1 MVVSIH
7 RARSGSYYEEDAY
20 YAKDYEQAEYQGEG
34 AKEIGIAGKTYSE
47 RLYQQLFNGVLPDG
61 TQVDQKW
68 DKKTEQMVHA
78 GGQDMTFSAPK
89 SVSILAFCSEDSRV
103 RNDMMDAHK
112 EAQREA
118 IKWLEKECAGV
129 NIYKDRKI
137 SGTEKTGNLIVS
149 SFTHES
155 SRPVKMPDGT
165 ITIDPQLHTH
175 SIIHNMTKDSEGK
188 WRAIAFRE
196 FYTNKMLAG
205 AIYHNALERNLH
217 EKGYATERNK
227 DLTFEIKKVPTEAI
241 EKHSQRRL
249 AIEAYAKKSGLDLT
263 NAREMEKATKATRV
277 SKKEVDTDK
286 LHAQWRLTGHHYGLT
301 RDTLTQERN
310 PEPQQT
316 SRDVVHNAT
325 EHLAERQALI
335 TEKEILF
342 ESIRQTGGR
351 WTVTELEKN
360 IAEMKDHGVLIQTN
374 DGRLAT
380 REQCIGEYRICEA
393 VREGKGTT
401 APLLTHKIDFNEYQ
415 ERVGFELSPGQ
426 KAASEAILTSS
437 DRFLAI
443 QGYAGVGKTTF
454 LQHSAEQLA
463 GEGGYAIRGFAPS
476 AAAAEILQKE
486 TGIPSRTLDGFLLNA
501 GKLETAPEHREVW
514 IVDEASMVSTRK
526 MHQLVEAA
534 VRHDAKL
541 ILLGDTKQLSSIEAG
556 AAFEQLQKESGI
568 HTVQVTEIN
577 RQKLTERDLEKLEKA
592 GLSQDE
598 IAKKQGVVELYRSA
612 VYDLYDGK
620 PAEALSKVT
629 VHEIK
634 NPDERR
640 DQLVKDYF
648 TYRDIDKSD
657 PTKSKGTLIVTSR
670 NTEKAALNDAIR
682 STLKERG
689 DLTGPELKANTLTA
703 KNMTAVEA
711 RQARHYGVGDTI
723 QFRSG
728 LKEHGIKSGDYGA
741 VTAVSEKDNTL
752 TVELNGR
759 PTTIPL
765 ATTTREER
773 TLTLTQKAD
782 PSEYRPGESVTFNR
796 NYPKE
801 GIARG
806 DTFKIDRTESGKV
819 YLIAPDGSH
828 KTWTPIR
835 PNGRPY
841 DVTVSKEKE
850 SGLAI
855 TAYKKEE
862 INLQKGDTIRFTEN
876 INKTGQAPGQPK
888 EREFVNGTTATVV
901 GVKNGVALIDYNGKQ
916 QPLDLGSARTQHIEH
931 SYCSTAYSS
940 QGATADRVLIAADTQ
955 KDKMLLGE
963 KTGLVALT
971 RGKHEAVVYTDNRE
985 KLTEAFGKKQGQEY
999 ALTMKPERKPA
1010 PKESAEKREGPGT
1023 RELARTTDQA
1033 YRPDLSGMKMIQKKE
1048 YSLVP
1053 GDSEKRWMAHDR
1065 IVEKLK
1071 ERQGKEKEKERP
1083 RQSRGIEHD

>member
-7 RARSGSYYEEDAY
+7 RARPGSYYEKDAY

-34 AKEIGIAGKTYSE
+34 AKEIGIAGKPYSE

-68 DKKTEQMVHA
+68 DKKTGQMVHA

-103 RNDMMDAHK
+103 RNDMMEAHK

-118 IKWLEKECAGV
+118 IKWIEKECAGV
-129 NIYKDRKI
+129 NIYKDRMI

-175 SIIHNMTKDSEGK
+175 SIIHNMTKDPDGK

-227 DLTFEIKKVPTEAI
+227 DLTFEIKKVPAEAI

-249 AIEAYAKKSGLDLT
+249 AIEAFAKARCIDLT
-263 NAREMEKATKATRV
+263 NAKEMAEVTRQTRAN
-277 SKKEVDTDK
+277 KKEVDTDK
-286 LHAQWRLTGHHYGLT
+286 LHAQWRQTGHHYKLT
-301 RDTLTQERN
+301 LENLTQERD
-310 PEPQQT
+310 PEPKQT
-316 SRDVVHNAT
+316 SRDTVRNAI

-360 IAEMKDHGVLIQTN
+360 IAEMKDHGVLIRTN

-454 LQHSAEQLA
+454 IQHSAEQIA

-486 TGIPSRTLDGFLLNA
+486 TGIRSQTLDGFLLNV
-501 GKLETAPEHREVW
+501 GKLETAPDHREVW
-514 IVDEASMVSTRK
+514 IVDEASMVSTHK

-577 RQKLTERDLEKLEKA
+577 RQKLTERDLVKLEKA

-598 IAKKQGVVELYRSA
+598 IAKKQGGVDLYLDA
-612 VYDLYDGK
+612 VYDLYKGK

-640 DQLVKDYF
+640 DHLVKDYF
-648 TYRDIDKSD
+648 TYRDTDKSD

-682 STLKERG
+682 SALKERG
-689 DLTGPELKANTLTA
+689 ELTGSELKAKTLSA

-711 RQARHYGVGDTI
+711 RQSRHYGVGDTI

-752 TVELNGR
+752 TVEVNGR
-759 PTTIPL
+759 STTIPL
-765 ATTTREER
+765 TTITREER
-773 TLTLTQKAD
+773 TLTPAQKAD
-782 PSEYRPGESVTFNR
+782 SSEYRPGESVTFNR

-801 GIARG
+801 NIKHG

-819 YLIAPDGSH
+819 YLTAADGSQ
-828 KTWTPIR
+828 KTWTPTR

-876 INKTGQAPGQPK
+876 INKPNQSPGQPK

-901 GVKNGVALIDYNGKQ
+901 EVKNGIALIDYNGDRKE
-916 QPLDLGSARTQHIEH
+916 LDLGSARTQHIEH
-931 SYCSTAYSS
+931 AYCSTAYSS

-999 ALTMKPERKPA
+999 ALTMKPEQKPA
-1010 PKESAEKREGPGT
+1010 PIQQSSPQGPIET
-1023 RELARTTDQA
+1023 REIKRIPEQA
-1033 YRPDLSGMKMIQKKE
+1033 YRPDLSEMKELRSREYMLLPKDTEKKQE
-1048 YSLVP
+1048 
-1053 GDSEKRWMAHDR
+1053 EHDR
-1065 IVEKLK
+1065 IIGKFK
-1071 ERQGKEKEKERP
+1071 EARKKDPPKP
-1083 RQSRGIEHD
+1083 KKGIEHVREL